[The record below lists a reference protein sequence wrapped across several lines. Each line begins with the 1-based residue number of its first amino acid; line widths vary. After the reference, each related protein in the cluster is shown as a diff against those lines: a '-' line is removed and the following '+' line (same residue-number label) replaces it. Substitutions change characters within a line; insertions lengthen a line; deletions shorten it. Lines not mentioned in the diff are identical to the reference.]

1 MVGDMGVTGTGDVGS
16 AGAVPRAPRRQ
27 SPAGLVLWATGF
39 VTVAVVGLVAL
50 DWAALMMHAIGY
62 GFEQVLD
69 PGAVAPPHT
78 DDYVRALVAG
88 ALLAIAATC
97 AMLWLLLRTAAR
109 QWAAWI
115 TALLAA
121 GIGGVVGASALL
133 LVLGISPL
141 SLLTP

>member
-1 MVGDMGVTGTGDVGS
+1 M
-16 AGAVPRAPRRQ
+16 
-27 SPAGLVLWATGF
+27 LWATGF

-69 PGAVAPPHT
+69 PGTVAPPHT

-141 SLLTP
+141 SLLAP